1 MAQIFDN
8 ILLKGVRSGQMPAR
22 TEDARQWFRDKAQAT
37 RSSGQARPEQILRTS
52 QNKVTRVLPGRM
64 YHFFYD
70 PKTKEQLPYYDM
82 FPLILM
88 VKKAPGGFYGL
99 NLHYLPPS
107 LRAKLMDGLYTFAS
121 DSRYDE
127 NTKIRL
133 SYQMLTGASK
143 LRWYK
148 PCFKR
153 YLYNHVESKFIEI
166 QAAEWDIALM
176 LPTQRF
182 AYAGKQKVWAD
193 SRKAI

>member
-1 MAQIFDN
+1 MAKIFDD
-8 ILLKGVRSGQMPAR
+8 ILLKGVRAGQMPAR
-22 TEDARQWFRDKAQAT
+22 SEQARNWFRDKAKAS
-37 RSSGQARPEQILRTS
+37 RSAGAARPEQILRTS

-82 FPLILM
+82 FPLIFM

-99 NLHYLPPS
+99 NVHYLPPA
-107 LRAKLMDGLYTFAS
+107 LRAKLMDGLYDYVS
-121 DSRYDE
+121 DDKYDE
-127 NTKIRL
+127 NTRL
-133 SYQMLTGASK
+133 RMSYQILTGASK
-143 LRWYK
+143 LRYYK

-153 YLYNHVESKFIEI
+153 YLYNHVESRFIEV
-166 QAAEWDIALM
+166 QPSEWDIALM

-182 AYAGKQKVWAD
+182 AYGSKQKVWAD